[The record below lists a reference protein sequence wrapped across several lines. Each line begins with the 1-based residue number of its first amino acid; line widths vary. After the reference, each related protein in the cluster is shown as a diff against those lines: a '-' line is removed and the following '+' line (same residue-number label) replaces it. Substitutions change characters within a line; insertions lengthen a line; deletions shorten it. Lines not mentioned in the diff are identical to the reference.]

1 MSQTV
6 VIETEFGRFEFR
18 VNETV
23 QDKFK
28 INSEAVNLYGRGVEG
43 FTELEELIETKCA
56 QYLKFNID
64 RLGENESS
72 DLVDKCNS
80 LDTSETERWEAARKL
95 VEGNAYWNSYSKLL
109 AEKQNLFAFA
119 RLKVLCVSKPDNYDF
134 YKASEQEVNQLI
146 DYLEQQKVFF
156 RQQAGF

>member
-6 VIETEFGRFEFR
+6 VVNTDFGSFEFR
-18 VNETV
+18 MNETV
-23 QDKFK
+23 LDKFK

-43 FTELEELIETKCA
+43 YTELEELIDTKCA

-64 RLGENESS
+64 RLGETETSE
-72 DLVDKCNS
+72 LVEKCNS
-80 LDTSETERWEAARKL
+80 PVTPDSERWEAAKKL
-95 VEGNAYWNSYSKLL
+95 VEGNIFWNSYSKLL
-109 AEKQNLFAFA
+109 SEKQNLVAFA

-134 YKASEQEVNQLI
+134 YKASEKEIYQLI

-156 RQQAGF
+156 RQ